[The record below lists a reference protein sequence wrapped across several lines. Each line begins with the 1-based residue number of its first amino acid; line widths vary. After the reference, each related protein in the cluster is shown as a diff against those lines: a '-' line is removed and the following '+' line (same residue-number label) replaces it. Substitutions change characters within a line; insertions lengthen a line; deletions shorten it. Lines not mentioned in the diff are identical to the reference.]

1 MKVTIFNGNPQ
12 KEENDFDKY
21 LEVLKSYLISRG
33 TYVQIFQLKNMNI
46 NQCTGCFGCWTKK
59 PGECLIKDDHS
70 MLCENYINS
79 DFVLFTS
86 PLIMGFTSAL
96 LKKAADR
103 LIPLLNYKI
112 ELVENECHHLARYD
126 KYPDIGVVVQK
137 ESDSDSEDLEI
148 TNNLY
153 QRMAL
158 NFKASCRFTV
168 STEHSPEEIYNEINS
183 I

>member
-1 MKVTIFNGNPQ
+1 MTINH
-12 KEENDFDKY
+12 
-21 LEVLKSYLISRG
+21 
-33 TYVQIFQLKNMNI
+33 
-46 NQCTGCFGCWTKK
+46 CTGCFGCWTKK

-70 MLCENYINS
+70 ILCKNYINS
-79 DFVLFTS
+79 ELVLFAS

-96 LKKAADR
+96 LKRASDR

-112 ELVENECHHLARYD
+112 ELVGNECHHVARYD
-126 KYPDIGVVVQK
+126 RYPDIGVIVQK
-137 ESDSDSEDLEI
+137 EFDSDIEDLEI

-158 NFKASCRFTV
+158 NFKSKCCFTL
-168 STEHSPEEIYNEINS
+168 STENSPEEIYNEINN